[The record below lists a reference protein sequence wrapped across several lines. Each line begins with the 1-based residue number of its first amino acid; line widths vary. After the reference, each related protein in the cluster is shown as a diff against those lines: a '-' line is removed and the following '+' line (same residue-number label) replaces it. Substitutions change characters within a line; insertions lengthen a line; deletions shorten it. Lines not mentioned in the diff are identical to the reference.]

1 MGDPTTFSPADAPAA
16 VGDGPPAHEPEV
28 REPQVREP
36 EVRVPSVLDRA
47 VEALA
52 FAAEA
57 PLAPAEAARIV
68 AAVTGADTSAADV
81 EAAVGR
87 LNAAYAATGRTFRIQ
102 PWGGGLRLATEPE
115 VAPFVRT
122 LLAKEEEGRLS
133 RALVETLAVV
143 AYRQPVTKPEVDFVR
158 GVNTDYA
165 LRQLLEK
172 DLLAVVGRAESVGR
186 PLLYGTTERFLDLF
200 GLGTLEELPRPR
212 EVEELLADPQFSRE
226 RALLAAE
233 AGLAPP
239 PDPVLPDPVPPGA
252 ASPAPAPPAHG

>member
-1 MGDPTTFSPADAPAA
+1 METAPSDRAA
-16 VGDGPPAHEPEV
+16 AAGNAAALE
-28 REPQVREP
+28 
-36 EVRVPSVLDRA
+36 RA

-52 FAAEA
+52 FAADE
-57 PLAPAEAARIV
+57 PLAAGDAARII
-68 AAVTGADTSAADV
+68 AEVTGAQVGAADV
-81 EAAVGR
+81 EAAVDR
-87 LNAAYAATGRTFRIQ
+87 LNATYEDGGRAFRIQ
-102 PWGGGLRLATEPE
+102 RWGGGLRLATEPD

-122 LLAKEEEGRLS
+122 LLAKEQGGRLS

-172 DLLAVVGRAESVGR
+172 DLISVTGRAEGVGR

-233 AGLAPP
+233 SALTP
-239 PDPVLPDPVPPGA
+239 
-252 ASPAPAPPAHG
+252 PAPAEPADA

>member
-1 MGDPTTFSPADAPAA
+1 METVPSEPAA
-16 VGDGPPAHEPEV
+16 AVSQSSALE
-28 REPQVREP
+28 
-36 EVRVPSVLDRA
+36 RA

-52 FAAEA
+52 FAAEM
-57 PLAPAEAARIV
+57 PLAANEAARIV
-68 AAVTGADTSAADV
+68 AEVTGAAVSSADI
-81 EAAVGR
+81 EDAVDR
-87 LNAAYAATGRTFRIQ
+87 LNAAYETTGRAFRIQ
-102 PWGGGLRLATEPE
+102 RWGGGLRLATESD

-122 LLAKEEEGRLS
+122 LLAKEEGGRLS

-172 DLLAVVGRAESVGR
+172 DLVAVTGRAEAVGR

-200 GLGTLEELPRPR
+200 GLGTLDELPRPR

-233 AGLAPP
+233 SALAPP
-239 PDPVLPDPVPPGA
+239 A
-252 ASPAPAPPAHG
+252 APADA

>member
-1 MGDPTTFSPADAPAA
+1 METAPSESVASRGSTPAL
-16 VGDGPPAHEPEV
+16 E
-28 REPQVREP
+28 
-36 EVRVPSVLDRA
+36 RA

-52 FAAEA
+52 FAAEE
-57 PLAPAEAARIV
+57 PLGASEAARII
-68 AAVTGADTSAADV
+68 AEVTGAHVDAADV
-81 EAAVGR
+81 DAAVESLNEVYATSGR
-87 LNAAYAATGRTFRIQ
+87 AFRIQ
-102 PWGGGLRLATEPE
+102 RWGGGLRMATEPE
-115 VAPFVRT
+115 MAPFVRT
-122 LLAKEEEGRLS
+122 LLAREEGGKLS

-165 LRQLLEK
+165 LRALLEK
-172 DLLAVVGRAESVGR
+172 DLVSVVGRAESVGR

-233 AGLAPP
+233 TALAPP
-239 PDPVLPDPVPPGA
+239 TPTDG
-252 ASPAPAPPAHG
+252 

>member
-1 MGDPTTFSPADAPAA
+1 MKDRHRVGVVASDMETAPTEHATAVRASAA
-16 VGDGPPAHEPEV
+16 LE
-28 REPQVREP
+28 
-36 EVRVPSVLDRA
+36 RA

-52 FAAEA
+52 FAAEV
-57 PLAPAEAARIV
+57 PLAPVEAARIV
-68 AAVTGADTSAADV
+68 SEVTGASVSAGDI
-81 EAAVGR
+81 ESAVDR
-87 LNAAYAATGRTFRIQ
+87 LNAAYQDGGRAFRIQ
-102 PWGGGLRLATEPE
+102 RWGGGLRLATEPD

-122 LLAKEEEGRLS
+122 LLAKEEGGRLS

-172 DLLAVVGRAESVGR
+172 DLVSVVGRAEGVGR

-233 AGLAPP
+233 SALAPP
-239 PDPVLPDPVPPGA
+239 A
-252 ASPAPAPPAHG
+252 APTDA